1 MTTTR
6 RAGIIAR
13 RGSELDDIITWE
25 VDDGCFIWVMTD
37 VDTSDLTNHEVTMA
51 LAAGVCVK
59 NRAEAPLEA
68 ILGSILNELKR

>member
-1 MTTTR
+1 
-6 RAGIIAR
+6 
-13 RGSELDDIITWE
+13 
-25 VDDGCFIWVMTD
+25 MTD